1 MDYEEYTIRLTE
13 SEWQSPTELVMAPKG
28 FLKKEEINGMIHK
41 FKLIIYYVAW
51 TYYVTSF

>member
-13 SEWQSPTELVMAPKG
+13 SEWQSPTELVMTPKG

-41 FKLIIYYVAW
+41 FKLIIYYV
-51 TYYVTSF
+51 V